1 MANKNKRLANNVGG
15 NFFVD
20 STCINCDTCRQLAT
34 ATFAENDDFSSVYRQ
49 PVGEA
54 EVHAAYQALI
64 ACPVG
69 SIGTLQG
76 DKAQVQK
83 AISSF
88 PLQLARE
95 GARLLERRSW
105 DPLQTKATGTP
116 TSPLRSAPGPE
127 GEGPVSA
134 GPGGEGA
141 IRGCD
146 RHIYYNGFNS
156 EKSFGANSYF
166 LQHPDGNW
174 LIDSPRYVR
183 HLVTAFERMGG
194 IKYIFLTHED
204 DVADAGRYAA
214 QFGATRIIHSADA
227 DAEPGAE
234 WIIEGLDPVEV
245 GQEFRIIPVP
255 GHTQGSIALLYAD
268 RYLFTGDHM
277 GWDRDVNGLR
287 LATVYV
293 WNEEI
298 LRRSTARLLDY
309 RFEWVLPGHADRI
322 CLPAVRMKEEL
333 QRLLDRR
340 LSG

>member
-1 MANKNKRLANNVGG
+1 MANKSKRLANNVGD

-20 STCINCDTCRQLAT
+20 STCINCDTCRQLAP

-49 PVGEA
+49 PVGDA
-54 EVHAAYQALI
+54 EVHAAYRALV

-76 DKAQVQK
+76 DKAEMQQAV
-83 AISSF
+83 ASF
-88 PLQLARE
+88 PMKL
-95 GARLLERRSW
+95 
-105 DPLQTKATGTP
+105 DT
-116 TSPLRSAPGPE
+116 
-127 GEGPVSA
+127 
-134 GPGGEGA
+134 
-141 IRGCD
+141 
-146 RHIYYNGFNS
+146 HIYYNGFNS

-166 LQHPDGNW
+166 IQHPDGNW

-214 QFGATRIIHSADA
+214 QFGAARIIHSADA

-234 WIIEGLDPVEV
+234 WIIEGMDPVEV
-245 GQEFRIIPVP
+245 GPEFRIIPVP

-298 LRRSTARLLDY
+298 LRRSTARLLDH

-322 CLPAVRMKEEL
+322 HLPAARMKQEL

-340 LSG
+340 LSS

>member
-1 MANKNKRLANNVGG
+1 MANKSKRLANNVGD

-20 STCINCDTCRQLAT
+20 STCINCDTCRQLAP

-49 PVGEA
+49 PVGDA
-54 EVHAAYQALI
+54 EVHAAYQALV

-76 DKAQVQK
+76 DKAQMQQAV
-83 AISSF
+83 ASF
-88 PLQLARE
+88 PLEL
-95 GARLLERRSW
+95 
-105 DPLQTKATGTP
+105 DT
-116 TSPLRSAPGPE
+116 
-127 GEGPVSA
+127 
-134 GPGGEGA
+134 
-141 IRGCD
+141 
-146 RHIYYNGFNS
+146 HIYYNGFNS

-166 LQHPDGNW
+166 LRHPDGNW

-183 HLVTAFERMGG
+183 HLVAAFERMGG

-234 WIIEGLDPVEV
+234 WIIEGMDPVVV
-245 GQEFRIIPVP
+245 GPEFRIIPVP

-298 LRRSTARLLDY
+298 LRRSTARLLDH

-322 CLPAVRMKEEL
+322 HLPAARMKQEL

-340 LSG
+340 LSS